1 MIRCTIVENTTQAGE
16 SASRIARATV
26 AETLTMGRAAA
37 CKIYLP
43 DPRVRLEHATIHRA
57 EDGYLYIEGNGGS
70 VLINEEPQD
79 LIRLCTGQTILIGP
93 FEFVVADV
101 LHGPD
106 CQQLQLTL
114 NFTHKPVEA
123 IRVDTTRSTGGLRR
137 SPLNVR
143 AMSWLAALAC
153 LVLLL
158 ALPLWQVYQPRPA
171 LAEPMETKLDVMWNP
186 GEISSAHKNIANQ
199 CQSCHTKPFQR
210 VKDAACAACHKD
222 SGPHIG
228 SYIAL
233 QAQVFGGQRCASCH
247 REHQGED
254 GMKRV
259 DARGCEDCHG
269 NIKTHAPATILPNVG
284 DFGKDHPEFRLTMR
298 VGVEPKAIL
307 RVDQDANLQERSG
320 LKFPHAL
327 HLAASG
333 IKSPTG
339 PLQTKGRVVLECRN
353 CHQLDSAKVRYQ
365 PIRMETACAG
375 CHRLGVDAQ
384 SPTRQVPHAEPAVV
398 INALRDIFSSLAL
411 EPAPSQVVTINSLL
425 QGPQLQ
431 AGTQSRSSVA
441 QWVNDKTL
449 AAAKDMF
456 ENPKGTCQTCHTI
469 TRTADSKTDVA
480 MPVWKVQA
488 VLSNDH
494 WLPKSKFTHAQHD
507 NAPCSTCHAAAIS
520 KTSADILIPPIA
532 TCRKCHTGTSMETM
546 NLVRQDKVVSRCSS
560 CHDFHSATVHGS
572 FAAERARAAASSKGG
587 TAP

>member
-1 MIRCTIVENTTQAGE
+1 MIRCTIVEYSPQAGDT
-16 SASRIARATV
+16 ASRVARATV
-26 AETLTMGRAAA
+26 SETLSMGRAAA

-57 EDGYLYIEGNGGS
+57 EDGYLYIEGNGGT
-70 VLINEEPQD
+70 VLVDGEPVD
-79 LIRLCTGQTILIGP
+79 LKRLVTGQTILIGP
-93 FEFVVADV
+93 FEFAVADV
-101 LHGPD
+101 VHGPD
-106 CQQLQLTL
+106 CQQLLLTL

-123 IRVDTTRSTGGLRR
+123 VRADTARSAGSVRR

-143 AMSWLAALAC
+143 AMSWLAALTC
-153 LVLLL
+153 LVMLLV
-158 ALPLWQVYQPRPA
+158 LPIWQVYQPRDA
-171 LAEPMETKLDVMWNP
+171 LAGTEDTKLDVMWNP
-186 GEISSAHKNIANQ
+186 GEISSAHKTIGNQ

-210 VKDAACAACHKD
+210 VKDAACAACHQN

-254 GMKRV
+254 GMKKV

-269 NIKTHAPATILPNVG
+269 NIKNHAPATILPDVG

-298 VGVEPKAIL
+298 VGVEPKAVL
-307 RVDQDANLQERSG
+307 RQDFDANLQEHSG

-327 HLAASG
+327 HLAKSG
-333 IKSPTG
+333 IKSPNG
-339 PLQTKGRVVLECRN
+339 PLQTKGRVVMECKN

-411 EPAPSQVVTINSLL
+411 EPTPSQVVTVNSLL
-425 QGPQLQ
+425 QGPQIQ

-456 ENPKGTCQTCHTI
+456 ENPKGTCQTCHSI
-469 TRTADSKTDVA
+469 TRTADNKSDVA

-488 VLSNDH
+488 VLSTDH
-494 WLPKSKFTHAQHD
+494 WLPKSKFTHAQHE
-507 NAPCSTCHAAAIS
+507 NAPCSTCHAAATS
-520 KTSADILIPPIA
+520 KASTDILIPMIA
-532 TCRKCHTGTSMETM
+532 TCRNCHTGTSMQPL
-546 NLVRQDKVVSRCSS
+546 NVLRQDKVISRCSS
-560 CHDFHSATVHGS
+560 CHDFHSATVHAS
-572 FAAERARAAASSKGG
+572 FTAEKARAAGPIKDVK
-587 TAP
+587 TP